1 MTPYT
6 IGLTGSIGTGKT
18 TTAGMFRRLGIP
30 VHESD
35 QEVHQL
41 LEEDEGVIQSIKK
54 IFPFCV
60 KDGVIE
66 RLSLGLVVFDE
77 PEALKELENILHP
90 KVRKRHKAFIDEH
103 CRQKTPVVVLDI
115 PLLFEA
121 GYEGMCDS
129 IIVTTCSPSIQRD
142 RVLKRPGMIL
152 EKFKKILE
160 NQFSSIEKQQR
171 GDYILETS
179 HGRLDTFRRLRLVL
193 EKMRQDCQRQKDL
206 INA

>member
-18 TTAGMFRRLGIP
+18 TTARMFRRLGIP

-35 QEVHQL
+35 QEVHDL
-41 LEEDEGVIQSIKK
+41 LENDKDVIQSIEQ

-60 KDGVIE
+60 KEGVID

-77 PEALKELENILHP
+77 PEALRKLEDILHP
-90 KVRKRHKAFIDEH
+90 KVRERHKIFIEEH
-103 CRQKTPVVVLDI
+103 CHQKTPVVVLDI

-129 IIVTTCSPSIQRD
+129 VIVTTCAPSIQRN

-160 NQFSSIEKQQR
+160 NQFSSVEKQQR
-171 GDYILETS
+171 GDYVLETGY
-179 HGRLDTFRRLRLVL
+179 GRLDTFRRLRPIL
-193 EKMRQDCQRQKDL
+193 EKMRQDCYTPSQ
-206 INA
+206 